1 MGLSKDSS
9 QFDEPGSSLI
19 QLLPS
24 GVTRQIA
31 SLSRFQWSYVGNTD
45 VIFLNKFVYKPR
57 KFLFFFR
64 LLFYFHL
71 FLL

>member
-31 SLSRFQWSYVGNTD
+31 SLSGFQWSYIGNTGD
-45 VIFLNKFVYKPR
+45 IFEQICV
-57 KFLFFFR
+57 
-64 LLFYFHL
+64 
-71 FLL
+71 

>member
-31 SLSRFQWSYVGNTD
+31 SLSGFRWSYIGNTGD
-45 VIFLNKFVYKPR
+45 IFEQICV
-57 KFLFFFR
+57 
-64 LLFYFHL
+64 
-71 FLL
+71 